1 MRNSVALLLFAVSGC
16 SAAPAD
22 TIPFPS
28 PRAHFREPER
38 RQILAPHLSASWRS
52 IHCGMACGLP
62 HGDGFRVWYTGNR
75 EGGFHICRADFDGY
89 WRFLGESAGPVLEP
103 GKLGEFDGA
112 AVFMP
117 CVIEAGGELR
127 MYYAAHARG
136 SFPSHESSTGLAIS
150 KDGGETWEKAGQIL
164 TATGSDSDG
173 VGTHCVYRDGDRW
186 VMIYTHI
193 EGRVRPGGMRYFL
206 CFATSSDGIHWERP
220 AGNLALDHDG
230 GTSARPSVWIQ
241 PGGVR
246 VMLYTHHARA
256 GRGPNAYRIR
266 IATSKDGLHFEDRGQ
281 WLDVAGHGWESQ
293 MVCYPWA
300 IPSRGVVIY
309 TGNEF
314 GRGGLGVAKLH
325 LAP

>member
-1 MRNSVALLLFAVSGC
+1 MRSVFLCLLLAGC
-16 SAAPAD
+16 SAAPAA
-22 TIPFPS
+22 IPT
-28 PRAHFREPER
+28 AHFREPER
-38 RQILAPHLSASWRS
+38 RQILAPHLEAPWRS
-52 IHCGMACGLP
+52 AHCGMACGLP
-62 HGDGFRVWYTGNR
+62 HRDGFRVWYTGNIP
-75 EGGFHICRADFDGY
+75 GGFHICRADFDAY
-89 WRFLGESAGPVLEP
+89 WRFVSESHGPVLKP
-103 GKLGEFDGA
+103 GKTGEFDAA

-117 CVIEAGGELR
+117 CVIDPGDGQPLR
-127 MYYAAHARG
+127 MYYAAHAKG

-206 CFATSSDGIHWERP
+206 CFATSSDGLTWERP

-230 GTSARPSVWIQ
+230 GTSARPSVWRQSSGIYL
-241 PGGVR
+241 
-246 VMLYTHHARA
+246 MLYTHHARA
-256 GRGPNAYRIR
+256 GRGPNSYRIR

-300 IPSRGVVIY
+300 IPSKGVAIY